1 MALTATLDLQTD
13 PWKLARR
20 IIAEYQPSPHDS
32 AATIR
37 AISRHTTL
45 IRHETQTLMSD
56 DSKGKKSKGKKEA
69 QLVIRLDKDLRDKFV
84 AACQDVD
91 TSASREIRR
100 FMKNYLAHYERG
112 DID

>member
-1 MALTATLDLQTD
+1 
-13 PWKLARR
+13 
-20 IIAEYQPSPHDS
+20 
-32 AATIR
+32 
-37 AISRHTTL
+37 
-45 IRHETQTLMSD
+45 MSD

-69 QLVIRLDKDLRDKFV
+69 HLVIRLDKDLRDKFV

>member
-1 MALTATLDLQTD
+1 
-13 PWKLARR
+13 
-20 IIAEYQPSPHDS
+20 
-32 AATIR
+32 
-37 AISRHTTL
+37 
-45 IRHETQTLMSD
+45 MSD
-56 DSKGKKSKGKKEA
+56 ESKGKKSKGKKEA

-100 FMKNYLAHYERG
+100 FIKHYLTRYERG